1 MLMIARVVRSGS
13 LAAAL
18 LVGTATLVLAD
29 NDYPAA
35 TTPAFGM
42 QGTGE
47 WACSSPSTVSSAA
60 SSGPAAGTGVPN
72 DQTGLETDSGVSA
85 VGRSTP
91 AFGPQQLHTLL
102 SQQGYTNVSDI
113 RCSNGAWVF
122 HGGRGGSEEALRVN
136 PQTGAI
142 ESQ

>member
-1 MLMIARVVRSGS
+1 MLMIARMVRSGS

-18 LVGTATLVLAD
+18 LVGTAALAFAD

-47 WACSSPSTVSSAA
+47 WACSSPSQVSSAA
-60 SSGPAAGTGVPN
+60 SSGPAAGIGVPN

-91 AFGPQQLHTLL
+91 AFSAPQLQQLL
-102 SQQGYTNVSDI
+102 SQQGYTSVSDI
-113 RCSNGAWVF
+113 RCSNGAWIF
-122 HGGRGGSEEALRVN
+122 HGGRGGAEGDLRVN